1 MKRVMFVI
9 ESLAGGGAEKVLST
23 LVRHLDRQQLHVI
36 VCPILDDT
44 SLWIDEVKQYADYRP
59 VIRRPGRSPL
69 SRLWYKVK
77 YHLVHSWLPLSW
89 VYRLWFPHDS
99 DIEVAFCEGFATRLM
114 AHSPNRR
121 ARRLAWVH
129 CDLHNLHWTRSVY
142 LDDNEETWCYNQYD
156 HIAAVSQT
164 ATVAFHQEL
173 PGVTTPCVT
182 LYNPIDSDEIRHKA
196 IQTPPGTPHLSQRV
210 GKTVRLVTAGRFMP
224 AKGFDRL
231 LRIVKNLRD
240 EGHPVE
246 LWMLGDGQLRG
257 QYEQYIADNHL
268 EDTVTLW
275 GFQANPY
282 PFIAHSDLF
291 VCSSLSEGYS
301 TAVTESLIL
310 GVPVVT
316 TRCSGMDELL
326 QGGTF
331 GGIITEN
338 DEDSLL
344 NGLRQI
350 IGSRTSLQN
359 LTLQA
364 AERGNDFVLSN
375 LMNPIQHLLTS

>member
-9 ESLAGGGAEKVLST
+9 ESLSGGGAERVLAT
-23 LVRHLDRQQLHVI
+23 LVRHLDRQQLHVT
-36 VCPILDDT
+36 VCPIVDT
-44 SLWIDEVKQYADYRP
+44 GQWVDEVRRYADYRP

-69 SRLWYKVK
+69 SRFWYQLK
-77 YHLVHSWLPLSW
+77 YRLVYRWLPLSW
-89 VYRLWFPHDS
+89 VYHLWLPHDS
-99 DIEVAFCEGFATRLM
+99 DVEVAFCEGYVTRLL
-114 AHSPNRR
+114 AHSSNRS

-129 CDLHNLHWTRSVY
+129 IDLHNFHWTRSVY
-142 LDDNEETWCYNQYD
+142 HDDNEETWCYNQYD

-164 ATVAFHQEL
+164 ATVAFHQEFPL
-173 PGVTTPCVT
+173 VTPPCTT
-182 LYNPIDSDEIRHKA
+182 LYNPIDSDEIRRKA
-196 IQTPPGTPHLSQRV
+196 IQNPPITPPLSEK
-210 GKTVRLVTAGRFMP
+210 GEKTIRLVTAGRFTEQK
-224 AKGFDRL
+224 AFDRL
-231 LRIVKNLRD
+231 LRIVRILRD

-275 GFQANPY
+275 GFQPNPY

-350 IGSRTSLQN
+350 ICSRASLQN
-359 LTLQA
+359 LKLQA
-364 AERGNDFVLSN
+364 AERGNDFALSN

>member
-9 ESLAGGGAEKVLST
+9 ESLAGGGAEKVLAT
-23 LVRHLDRQQLHVI
+23 LVRHLDRQQLHVT
-36 VCPILDDT
+36 VCPIVDT
-44 SLWIDEVKQYADYRP
+44 GQWVDEVRRYADYRP

-69 SRLWYKVK
+69 SRLWYQLK
-77 YHLVHSWLPLSW
+77 YRLVYSWLPLSW
-89 VYRLWFPHDS
+89 VYHLWLPHDS
-99 DIEVAFCEGFATRLM
+99 DIEVAFCEGYVTRLM
-114 AHSPNRR
+114 ARSSNRS

-129 CDLHNLHWTRSVY
+129 CDLQNFHWTRSVY
-142 LDDNEETWCYNQYD
+142 RDDNEESWCYNQYD

-164 ATVAFHQEL
+164 ATVAFRQEL
-173 PGVTTPCVT
+173 PDVTTPCVT
-182 LYNPIDSDEIRHKA
+182 LYNPIDSDEIRLKA
-196 IQTPPGTPHLSQRV
+196 AHTTPDIPHHSQK
-210 GKTVRLVTAGRFMP
+210 GGETVRLVTAGRFIP

-231 LRIVKNLRD
+231 LRIVKALRD

-301 TAVTESLIL
+301 LVIAEALVL
-310 GVPVVT
+310 GIPVVST
-316 TRCSGMDELL
+316 DCAGPNELL
-326 QGGTF
+326 DNGKYGLVTS
-331 GGIITEN
+331 N
-338 DEDSLL
+338 DETSLL
-344 NGLRQI
+344 NGIHQLLNHPDQLAHYRQ
-350 IGSRTSLQN
+350 
-359 LTLQA
+359 QA
-364 AERGNDFVLSN
+364 RHRGDMFAISETALLINDF
-375 LMNPIQHLLTS
+375 LTID